1 MRRQDVVLAPA
12 RDQKVR
18 AFREA
23 RRSGF
28 LSLPARDLTEFPREA
43 YHLEDHMDKDEKKWE
58 CVDLAKIDMS
68 HNAIP
73 SVADD
78 VAALTTVTSIK
89 LCQNA
94 LSALP
99 EGFFELTGLTYLD
112 LSHNQLQQDL
122 SESLG
127 ALINLKELAL
137 AANKLTSLPQS
148 IGRLVQLEVLRIE
161 ENAIAKLPEFM
172 ANLQKLHT
180 LTAHT
185 NQLTSLPTS
194 LSGLRNMQMLD
205 LKKNWLG
212 STFECLSTLQ
222 RLKFLDLRQNR
233 LVVFPVLPVSAV
245 LDQVFLGY
253 NALSSIDEASVL
265 RVKDSITV
273 LDVRDNKLNELP
285 ANIACLYHLKT
296 LDLSNNDL
304 SDLPPGLGHLK
315 HLNHIVIDGNPLRA
329 IRRLILSAGCE
340 SLKKYLRTRGSPPV
354 GVDVLAEEI
363 DELQAY
369 HNERNATKAG
379 NEAVSV
385 PDESCEVL
393 FRDAA
398 SSGTL
403 DFSEKG
409 VAELPSALRKQCNG
423 GGYNFEATLLHLNLS
438 KNRLTHLPAEIG
450 SLTALLTLTAE
461 DSRLQSVNVSI
472 ANLQNLQL
480 LRLRK
485 NQLSHE
491 AINDFLGDDPLL
503 SHSLKVWTNA
513 PSYYELDLRNNALTQ
528 MPLGIRYLYSME
540 TLLLSFNRINSLDG
554 FPWLELTKASV
565 VSISDNK
572 LHSLGTI
579 YRVPRFASLS
589 FENNNLTNVPYE
601 LGLCPHLHAI
611 YMNGNPQKT
620 VRGGVIA
627 KGSTEILM
635 HLKNKLPPNASLPP
649 VPKSTLHP
657 KRDNQAEEEAQARLK
672 TPPTSLV
679 TSRPGNAKSAMYAAS
694 GPAGASQDD
703 VRREEYPASSASTKA
718 VHNGFRERNDTNAS
732 RQMASNLANQIQRL
746 ELELENHTL
755 SAPKR
760 YAMKKELA
768 MQRSAKIRE
777 ERKLA

>member
-12 RDQKVR
+12 RDQKAR

-28 LSLPARDLTEFPREA
+28 LSLPARGLTEFPREV
-43 YHLEDHMDKDEKKWE
+43 YHLEEHMDKDEKKWE
-58 CVDLAKIDMS
+58 CVDLVKIDMS

-73 SVADD
+73 SIAGDI
-78 VAALTTVTSIK
+78 AGLTTVTSMK
-89 LCQNA
+89 LCQNV
-94 LSALP
+94 LTALP

-127 ALINLKELAL
+127 VLINLRELGL

-148 IGRLVQLEVLRIE
+148 LGRLAQLEVLRIE
-161 ENAIAKLPEFM
+161 ENAITRLPESIGS
-172 ANLQKLHT
+172 LQKLHT
-180 LTAHT
+180 LTAYS
-185 NQLTSLPTS
+185 NQLTSLPAS

-205 LKKNWLG
+205 LKKNRLE

-222 RLKFLDLRQNR
+222 QLKFLDLRQNR
-233 LVVFPVLPVSAV
+233 LVIFPVLPVSAA
-245 LDQVFLGY
+245 LDQVFIGY
-253 NALSSIDEASVL
+253 NVLSSIDEASVL
-265 RVKDSITV
+265 CVKDSITV
-273 LDVRDNKLNELP
+273 LDVRDNKLSELP
-285 ANIACLYHLKT
+285 ANIACLYRLKT

-304 SDLPPGLGHLK
+304 SDLPPGLGYLK

-329 IRRLILSAGCE
+329 IRRSILSAGCE

-354 GVDVLAEEI
+354 DVDVLAEEI

-369 HNERNATKAG
+369 HNERNAAKAG
-379 NEAVSV
+379 NESMSV
-385 PDESCEVL
+385 ADASCEIL

-409 VAELPSALRKQCNG
+409 VAELPSTLRKQCND
-423 GGYNFEATLLHLNLS
+423 GGYNFAATLLHLNLS
-438 KNRLTHLPAEIG
+438 KNRLTHLPTEIG
-450 SLTALLTLTAE
+450 LLTALLTLTVE
-461 DSRLQSVNVSI
+461 DNRLQSVDASI
-472 ANLQNLQL
+472 ASLQNLQL
-480 LRLRK
+480 LRVRK
-485 NQLSHE
+485 NQLTQK

-503 SHSLKVWTNA
+503 SHSLK
-513 PSYYELDLRNNALTQ
+513 ELDLRNNALTQ
-528 MPLGIRYLYSME
+528 MPLGTRYLHSME
-540 TLLLSFNRINSLDG
+540 TLLLSFNKIDSLDG
-554 FPWLELTKASV
+554 FPWSELTKMSV

-572 LHSLGTI
+572 LRSLGTI
-579 YRVPRFASLS
+579 YHIPRLASLS

-601 LGLCPHLHAI
+601 LGLCPHLRAI

-635 HLKNKLPPNASLPP
+635 YLKNKLPPNTSLPP
-649 VPKSTLHP
+649 VPPVPKATLHL

-672 TPPTSLV
+672 TPPTALV
-679 TSRPGNAKSAMYAAS
+679 TSRPGNSKSAMYAAS
-694 GPAGASQDD
+694 GPAAGGSQEDL
-703 VRREEYPASSASTKA
+703 RREEFVARSASTNA
-718 VHNGFRERNDTNAS
+718 VQHKEVREDKDAS
-732 RQMASNLANQIQRL
+732 QQMVNNLTKQIHRL
-746 ELELENHTL
+746 ELELENHAL

-768 MQRSAKIRE
+768 VLRSAKIRE